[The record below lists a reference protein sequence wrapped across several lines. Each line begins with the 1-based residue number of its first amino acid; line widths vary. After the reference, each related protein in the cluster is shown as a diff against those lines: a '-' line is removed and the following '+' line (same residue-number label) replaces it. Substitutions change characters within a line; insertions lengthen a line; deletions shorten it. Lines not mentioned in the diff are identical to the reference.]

1 VVCQNQ
7 NLASGLNLWL
17 CTAFYGICGYVN
29 CLLQYHF
36 PTIFYSMSF
45 QIVPSFSIPLSFS
58 RKHESSTVCGH
69 SARTVFDCQSPV
81 STVSPSFGRRFRF
94 RRFKSSIPVS
104 VVTTTG
110 AFSCLV
116 NLTEEPV
123 DTFYDLKLGRDWF
136 SYCTTSIP
144 DAYLLLSDDTG
155 ITFSSS
161 PFSAVRPRQISEFL
175 FSFSSLNR

>member
-1 VVCQNQ
+1 
-7 NLASGLNLWL
+7 
-17 CTAFYGICGYVN
+17 
-29 CLLQYHF
+29 
-36 PTIFYSMSF
+36 MSF
-45 QIVPSFSIPLSFS
+45 QIVLSFSISPFHSVPIVPNMNSFI
-58 RKHESSTVCGH
+58 STLCGH

-81 STVSPSFGRRFRF
+81 SPVSPSFGRRFRF

-144 DAYLLLSDDTG
+144 DAYLLLSDDTC

-175 FSFSSLNR
+175 FFFLSLNC